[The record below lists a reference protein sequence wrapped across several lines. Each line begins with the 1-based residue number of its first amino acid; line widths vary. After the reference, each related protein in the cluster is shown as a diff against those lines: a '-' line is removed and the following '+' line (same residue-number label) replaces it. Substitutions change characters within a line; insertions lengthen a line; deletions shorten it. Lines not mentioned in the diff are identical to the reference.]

1 MVPSTHAMM
10 LNRLPKSAI
19 GIIAYVFIPARAV
32 PPSQPGAMG
41 RSDYPP
47 LPALAPSPRPGG
59 PPWAPAWHYQC
70 QTGVKLAKSQ
80 SPSRRLSAAYG
91 IVIQTGRCRHDA
103 QVFSERLIDVA
114 EPLEA

>member
-32 PPSQPGAMG
+32 PQSQPGAMG

-59 PPWAPAWHYQC
+59 PPGTAMNPEHCTRLGGIGLSCAKAC
-70 QTGVKLAKSQ
+70 RSRMTVTGGLAQ
-80 SPSRRLSAAYG
+80 MPTTRRRS
-91 IVIQTGRCRHDA
+91 
-103 QVFSERLIDVA
+103 
-114 EPLEA
+114 